1 MAPRI
6 FCGGFRYG
14 LANAGLFFIMQ
25 EISLCDIFEI
35 TTKAPFGAPAMH
47 GRQVCKGVYDSVL
60 HTFVLNGIFAILKTG
75 GHIRNYIRF

>member
-6 FCGGFRYG
+6 F
-14 LANAGLFFIMQ
+14 AGVFGMVLRMQGCFFIMQ

-60 HTFVLNGIFAILKTG
+60 HTFGLESTTAQNIS
-75 GHIRNYIRF
+75 